1 MGLLIAMV
9 VPPTLDLNT
18 PYASAPRL
26 TGWLRALGHRVVQVD
41 LSLEL
46 FLRIYSRAGLQ
57 RLFAAVDT
65 DKLAHDLADV
75 YDNRERYIRA
85 IDSVVAFAQGRDMT
99 PVHRIA
105 RRELIPEGPR
115 FRRERAERRHA
126 PYGEWG
132 INDLARDLTARMF
145 SDLTDLFRHT
155 ISKHYGL
162 TTYGD
167 QLAESCASFD
177 DLEAELTRPAN
188 EIEKMLFEAA
198 SDTIPADVDLLCV
211 TCPFP
216 GNVLGSLL
224 LGKWAAEQRPK
235 AKRALGGGYPSTEL
249 RQISDPRVFRYI
261 DYLVLDDGEVP
272 LQQITARL
280 AGQDVPLERTFTCE
294 SNRVVYHNSAACAA
308 PRFRDLPA
316 PDYAGLDLQRYAHVI
331 YRLNRVSRLL
341 SEGSWLKLTAAHG
354 CYWKKCTFC
363 DIHLSYIADFDP
375 LSATGLADQMDSLH
389 QQTGR
394 SGFHFT
400 DEAAPPPLMVK
411 LATELLRRDRSYQW
425 WGNVRFDPGFTPDR
439 CRVLAAG
446 GMIAVTGGIE
456 IASDELLPKI
466 AKGITVKQVIHVLS
480 AFTLAGIMT
489 HAYLIHGFP
498 GETEQDTINSLEVL
512 RQMMQAKLL
521 QSAFYHGFS
530 LTAHSPIAKAPQLYG
545 LRPLGPQFAG
555 FAHYVIQHRSVE
567 QGRQS
572 NSIREALQAALSAYA
587 RGEGFDR
594 PVESWVA
601 SFGFPKPTVVPDFVA
616 SVLAES
622 PPAPKSPLQ
631 LVWLGSKPTWS
642 RGLLHFSDQQ
652 GEFHSLQAPKWM
664 CEALAQCH
672 PSAWKRGQPPLASD
686 FQQSDWQ
693 SRFAR
698 FGLAA
703 I

>member
-26 TGWLRALGHRVVQVD
+26 TGWLRSLGHRVVQVD

-46 FLRIYSRAGLQ
+46 FLRMYSRAGLQ

-85 IDSVVAFAQGRDMT
+85 IDSVVSFAQGRDMT

-115 FRRERAERRHA
+115 FRRERVERRHA

-132 INDLARDLTARMF
+132 IHDLARDLTARMF
-145 SDLTDLFRHT
+145 GDLTDLFRQT

-162 TTYGD
+162 TNYGE
-167 QLAESCASFD
+167 QLAESCASFNE
-177 DLEAELTRPAN
+177 LEGELSRPPN

-198 SDTIPADVDLLCV
+198 ADSIPEDVDLICI

-235 AKRALGGGYPSTEL
+235 AKRAMGGGYPSTEL
-249 RQISDPRVFRYI
+249 RQVSDPRVFRYI

-272 LQQITARL
+272 LQQITARI
-280 AGQDVPLERTFTCE
+280 AGQDVPLDRTFTCE
-294 SNRVVYHNSAACAA
+294 ADRVVYHKSDACAQ
-308 PRFRDLPA
+308 PRFRELPT
-316 PDYAGLDLQRYAHVI
+316 PDYQGLDLQRYVHVI

-341 SEGSWLKLTAAHG
+341 SEGSWIKLTAAHG

-363 DIHLSYIADFDP
+363 DIHLSYIADFEP
-375 LSATGLADQMDSLH
+375 LSAVGLADQMDTLH

-411 LATELLRRDRSYQW
+411 LATELLRRDRTYQW
-425 WGNVRFDPGFTPDR
+425 WGNVRFDPGFTADR
-439 CRVLAAG
+439 CRVLSAG

-456 IASDELLPKI
+456 IASDDLLPKI
-466 AKGITVKQVIHVLS
+466 AKGITVKQVIQVLQ
-480 AFTLAGIMT
+480 AFTQAGILT
-489 HAYLIHGFP
+489 HAYLIYGFP

-521 QSAFYHGFS
+521 QSAFYHTFS
-530 LTAHSPIAKAPQLYG
+530 LTAHSPIGKAPELYG
-545 LRPLGPQFAG
+545 LRVLGPTFAG
-555 FAHYVIQHRSVE
+555 FAHYVRQYSYVE
-567 QGRQS
+567 QGRRGEA
-572 NSIREALQAALSAYA
+572 IREALQAALSAYA
-587 RGEGFDR
+587 RGEGFER
-594 PVESWVA
+594 PVENWA
-601 SFGFPKPTVVPDFVA
+601 AQFNFPKPTVEPDFVR
-616 SVLAES
+616 SVLAAPI
-622 PPAPKSPLQ
+622 PPPKSPPQ
-631 LVWLGSKPTWS
+631 LVWLGGMPTWS
-642 RGLLHFSDQQ
+642 RGMLHFSDQH
-652 GEFHSLQAPKWM
+652 GEFHSVQAEKWIR
-664 CEALAQCH
+664 EALAQCH
-672 PSAWKRGQPPLASD
+672 PSSWTRGQPPLASE
-686 FQQSDWQ
+686 FSSSDWQ
-693 SRFAR
+693 TRFAR